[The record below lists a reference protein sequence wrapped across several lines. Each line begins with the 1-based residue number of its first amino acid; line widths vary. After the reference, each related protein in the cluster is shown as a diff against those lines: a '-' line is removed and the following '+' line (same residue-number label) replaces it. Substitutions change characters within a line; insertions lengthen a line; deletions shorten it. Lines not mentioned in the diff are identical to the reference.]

1 MSTQKKTRTSK
12 PNNAKDTKPK
22 TQKKK
27 FSRAQMKSALTL
39 QVNAGLITQATMD
52 EQLAK
57 LDQLN
62 ALTDGTRSKDETTQK
77 CFDVAKKSV
86 RAIKKGTKRA
96 GTSAWVGDDGK
107 MVIAYITTAREGSS
121 KFNALAKGEYANDV
135 RVARINA
142 KKRK

>member
-1 MSTQKKTRTSK
+1 MSTQKKTQISK
-12 PNNAKDTKPK
+12 SSNAVTTKPK
-22 TQKKK
+22 TTQKK
-27 FSRAQMKSALTL
+27 FSRAQMKSALAL
-39 QVNAGLITQATMD
+39 QVTAGIMTQSQMD

-57 LDQLN
+57 LDKLN

-86 RAIKKGTKRA
+86 RAIKKGTKSA
-96 GTSAWVGDDGK
+96 GSSAWIGDDGK
-107 MVIAYITTAREGSS
+107 VVIAYITTAREGSS

-135 RVARINA
+135 RIARLNA

>member
-12 PNNAKDTKPK
+12 SKNANERKPVNLP
-22 TQKKK
+22 KK
-27 FSRAQMKSALTL
+27 FSRAQMKGALQL
-39 QVNAGLITQATMD
+39 QVSAGIMTQKEMD
-52 EQLAK
+52 ERLAK
-57 LDQLN
+57 LDKLN
-62 ALTDGTRSKDETTQK
+62 KLTDGTRSKDETTQK

-96 GTSAWVGDDGK
+96 GSSAWVGDDGK